1 MKNAITFL
9 FISILFTVSCIEDP
23 QLSAEEAGLQ
33 PVGSW
38 SNLTYNENGMT
49 MEKVSQLKENTYGY
63 RFLSNG
69 KLIHRANSG
78 FCGTPPIVTSDFDGT
93 WTKNGEIIKIEAAF
107 WGGTSIVEWKI
118 ISTNDN
124 KLAVEVLKSEWEMDE

>member
-1 MKNAITFL
+1 MKNAISLL
-9 FISILFTVSCIEDP
+9 FISVLFISSCVEDP
-23 QLSAEEAGLQ
+23 QLSAGEAGPL

-49 MEKVSQLKENTYGY
+49 MEKVSRLKENTYGY

-93 WTKNGEIIKIEAAF
+93 WTKNGDIIRIEAAF

-118 ISTNDN
+118 ISNDFN
-124 KLAVEVLKSEWEMDE
+124 KLTVEVLKNEYEMEE

>member
-1 MKNAITFL
+1 MRNAITLL
-9 FISILFTVSCIEDP
+9 FISILFTVSCVEDP
-23 QLSAEEAGLQ
+23 QLSADEAGPL

-38 SNLTYNENGMT
+38 SNLTYNENGMS
-49 MEKVSQLKENTYGY
+49 MEKVSRLKENTYGY

-93 WTKNGEIIKIEAAF
+93 WTKDGDTLRIEAAF

-124 KLAVEVLKSEWEMDE
+124 KLTVEVLKNEWEIEE